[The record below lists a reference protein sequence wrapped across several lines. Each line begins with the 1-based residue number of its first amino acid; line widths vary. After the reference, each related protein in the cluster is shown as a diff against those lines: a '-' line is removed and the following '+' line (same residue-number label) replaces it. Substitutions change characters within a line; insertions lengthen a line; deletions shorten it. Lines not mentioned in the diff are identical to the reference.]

1 MESKIRRSRG
11 VDRVMTVIFY
21 LVAIFF
27 FALLI
32 GFAGKVIIGGLMGAK
47 PEMFRF
53 ARKGSIGNQL
63 FNTIYLVFISLLVS
77 IPLGVCAGIYLAMY
91 AKQGKMTKFL
101 RMCIETLSSLPS
113 IVVGLFGYLVFLVF
127 FGMGKSLMAGALSV
141 SILTLPLITTTTE
154 DAIKGLPAGYFQ
166 ASLGLGATKWQ
177 SIFHVLLPACLPRI
191 MTGVILAAGRGFGEA
206 AALLYTTGSGSD
218 LRWGNWNL
226 AAPTCPFNPFRPAET
241 LSIQIWNLQVNGQD
255 KALANTASAVLMIL
269 VLAFSIGANVWSH
282 HLKKKSSGE
291 HHVALVKGDIGDGED
306 VLCRVHSECLTG
318 DVFGS
323 MRCDCGKQLQTAM
336 RQVEAEG
343 RGIIL
348 YMRQEGR
355 GIGLINKLKTY
366 VLQEQGFDTVEA
378 NIKLG
383 FAPDLREYW
392 IGAQILRDL
401 GVKSLRL
408 LTNNP
413 EKIYGLSGFGLEI
426 HERVPIEIDP
436 QQYDSFYLKTKQDKM
451 GHIFTKI
458 KV

>member
-1 MESKIRRSRG
+1 MENKIRRSRS
-11 VDRVMTVIFY
+11 VDKAMTVVFY

-27 FALLI
+27 FALLL
-32 GFAGKVIIGGLMGAK
+32 GFAGKVIIGGLLGAN

-63 FNTIYLVFISLLVS
+63 FNTIYLV
-77 IPLGVCAGIYLAMY
+77 
-91 AKQGKMTKFL
+91 
-101 RMCIETLSSLPS
+101 
-113 IVVGLFGYLVFLVF
+113 LFGYLVFLVF

-226 AAPTCPFNPFRPAET
+226 AAPTCPLNPFRPAET

-282 HLKKKSSGE
+282 HLKKKNSGE
-291 HHVALVKGDIGDGED
+291 
-306 VLCRVHSECLTG
+306 
-318 DVFGS
+318 
-323 MRCDCGKQLQTAM
+323 
-336 RQVEAEG
+336 EA
-343 RGIIL
+343 
-348 YMRQEGR
+348 
-355 GIGLINKLKTY
+355 
-366 VLQEQGFDTVEA
+366 
-378 NIKLG
+378 
-383 FAPDLREYW
+383 
-392 IGAQILRDL
+392 
-401 GVKSLRL
+401 
-408 LTNNP
+408 
-413 EKIYGLSGFGLEI
+413 
-426 HERVPIEIDP
+426 
-436 QQYDSFYLKTKQDKM
+436 
-451 GHIFTKI
+451 
-458 KV
+458 